1 MSLDW
6 QSERDAVLLARIR
19 LCLARGLSRR
29 GAALTIGIG
38 LPKVHELLDLNEETE
53 DTKRREPC
61 AQRKR
66 CKCGAPAVDVVGGKP
81 LCRRHMCPSPTRAQ
95 LAAERAYHFTRT
107 IGSNLGQACGPGH
120 NDSISLTAFNRLLNA
135 AMLKHGLNP
144 DVPTA
149 ALFGSAAH
157 G

>member
-1 MSLDW
+1 MSLDL
-6 QSERDAVLLARIR
+6 QSERDAVLLSRIR
-19 LCLARGLSRR
+19 LCLASGLSRR
-29 GAALTIGIG
+29 GASRTVGVG
-38 LPKVHELLDLNEETE
+38 LPKVSALLDLLDETE

-61 AQRKR
+61 AKRKR

-81 LCRRHMCPSPTRAQ
+81 LCRRHMCPSPTRSQ

-107 IGSNLGQACGPGH
+107 LGSNLGQACGSAE
-120 NDSISLTAFNRLLNA
+120 NDSISLSAFNRLLDA

-144 DVPTA
+144 DVPIT